1 MTFSVFT
8 LDVNKQTCSTEKLIR
23 KILHFK
29 EKFIQKQI

>member
-8 LDVNKQTCSTEKLIR
+8 LDVNKQTRSTEKLIR

-29 EKFIQKQI
+29 KFIQKQI